1 MLDCSSPDVLQSWE
15 KCFTSYLHNHETD
28 DFSHDISHFQR
39 VWKTAQKIIKEESRS
54 VNPLVIL
61 AACYFH
67 DIVSFPKNHP
77 DRSRSSLIAAEKTK
91 EILVGL
97 QFPSALIDD
106 VCHAVEAHS
115 FSANIPTRTPEA
127 EIVQDADRMEAIGA
141 IGLAR
146 VFYTGGKMG
155 ARLFDANDPWAEH
168 RELDDSRYSVDH
180 FFCKLLTLGA
190 TMKTAPGRQLA
201 EENTAYLQGFLA
213 KLRDELA

>member
-1 MLDCSSPDVLQSWE
+1 
-15 KCFTSYLHNHETD
+15 
-28 DFSHDISHFQR
+28 
-39 VWKTAQKIIKEESRS
+39 
-54 VNPLVIL
+54 L
-61 AACYFH
+61 A
-67 DIVSFPKNHP
+67 
-77 DRSRSSLIAAEKTK
+77 
-91 EILVGL
+91 
-97 QFPSALIDD
+97 FPSALIDD

-155 ARLFDANDPWAEH
+155 SRLFDANDPWAER
-168 RELDDSRYSVDH
+168 RELDDARYSVDH

-201 EENTAYLQGFLA
+201 EENTAYLQGFLD